1 MPKTFTVQPLAE
13 SGSTPL
19 MLSCN
24 YSILQAVAAILQIVY
39 GSLELYEA
47 SKRQIPRFGYAAY
60 SLTVIPYVIMS
71 LTNLLATLC
80 EPQYPALFLV
90 LYRGERRQSEEDSAG
105 SSGNGTPKVEVGA
118 SSAVVLEGPQPNI
131 IGAVGEAYGDLND
144 RPEVSPR
151 TKVQKHHRTRS

>member
-1 MPKTFTVQPLAE
+1 
-13 SGSTPL
+13 

-47 SKRQIPRFGYAAY
+47 SKRQIPKFGYAAY

-90 LYRGERRQSEEDSAG
+90 LYRGEQRPSEEESAD
-105 SSGNGTPKVEVGA
+105 NGTPKVED
-118 SSAVVLEGPQPNI
+118 SSRSPGVLEEPQPNI
-131 IGAVGEAYGDLND
+131 VGAVGEAYGDLND
-144 RPEVSPR
+144 RPEVSPSPEPQR
-151 TKVQKHHRTRS
+151 KNTTELVTN

>member
-13 SGSTPL
+13 SGSTAL

-47 SKRQIPRFGYAAY
+47 SKRQIPKFGYAAY

-90 LYRGERRQSEEDSAG
+90 LYRGEQRPSEEDSADK
-105 SSGNGTPKVEVGA
+105 GTPKVED
-118 SSAVVLEGPQPNI
+118 SSRSAGVLEEPQPNI
-131 IGAVGEAYGDLND
+131 VGAVGEAYGDLND
-144 RPEVSPR
+144 RPEVSPPPPPHSAK
-151 TKVQKHHRTRS
+151 TPPNS